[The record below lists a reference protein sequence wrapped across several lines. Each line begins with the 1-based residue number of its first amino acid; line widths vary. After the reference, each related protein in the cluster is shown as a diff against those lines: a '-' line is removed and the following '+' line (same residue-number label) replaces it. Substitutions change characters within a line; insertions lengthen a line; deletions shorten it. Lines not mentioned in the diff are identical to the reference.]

1 MFKKLVLLSIISIS
15 YSFAMSASMV
25 QEAPESKLACIK
37 GIGVKRT
44 NAIINYRKKD
54 RIDTLDEMLNI
65 RGIGKAIL
73 KNIKNDVQ
81 KKSCILK
88 DKKVIAEPK
97 KERAK
102 EKRKIISAE

>member
-1 MFKKLVLLSIISIS
+1 MLKKIVLISLLFIS
-15 YSFAMSASMV
+15 YTFAMSASMV
-25 QEAPESKLACIK
+25 QQAPKSKLSCIK

-81 KKSCILK
+81 KKSCLTK
-88 DKKVIAEPK
+88 DKKVIEEPK
-97 KERAK
+97 KEGAK
-102 EKRKIISAE
+102 EKRKAISAE